1 MRWPLGIRDRIG
13 IELPILQAP
22 MAGGPSSPALV
33 AAVSNAGGLG
43 SLGGGYQSADALRED
58 IRKTRALTSRPF
70 GVNLFAPEAP
80 EPPAPE
86 DVERAAHALAPFRAE
101 VGLGAPPPI
110 APFPPFADRLRVVLE
125 ERVPVFSFTFGL
137 LPPEDL
143 RALRAA
149 GVFVMGTATSAR
161 EARALEAAG
170 VDAIVAQGSE
180 AGAHRGTFLGPP
192 ERALTGTLA
201 LVPQV
206 VDAVSLPVVAAG
218 GIMDGRGVAAAL
230 ALGARAA
237 SLGTAFLA
245 CPESGAS
252 RPYKDALLARAGGDD
267 ATAITRAF
275 TGRPARGLRNRFLE
289 EMDGAP
295 VLPYPLQHALT
306 ADLRREAAKAGK
318 PDLLSLWAGQGAP
331 LARARPAAELVR
343 DLASEAEEALVRL
356 VHE

>member
-1 MRWPLGIRDRIG
+1 
-13 IELPILQAP
+13 
-22 MAGGPSSPALV
+22 
-33 AAVSNAGGLG
+33 
-43 SLGGGYQSADALRED
+43 
-58 IRKTRALTSRPF
+58 
-70 GVNLFAPEAP
+70 
-80 EPPAPE
+80 
-86 DVERAAHALAPFRAE
+86 
-101 VGLGAPPPI
+101 
-110 APFPPFADRLRVVLE
+110 VVLE

-149 GVFVMGTATSAR
+149 GAFVMGTATSVR

-170 VDAIVAQGSE
+170 VDAIVAQGGE
-180 AGAHRGTFLGPP
+180 AGGHRGTFLGPP

-275 TGRPARGLRNRFLE
+275 TGRWARGLRNRFLE
-289 EMDGAP
+289 ELDGAP

-343 DLASEAEEALVRL
+343 DVARETEEALARL